1 MEENL
6 AELRNEL
13 DKAIKAPKTRKS
25 EYYNQIKNIRDKIN
39 RLEKKLLHVDDE
51 PILPEDILMTDEY
64 LNTIC
69 FNEDYL
75 KAYVIAMRFLPVKV
89 KIVRVLWYLKNGKAE
104 FRRSLKINKDNY
116 APFSIPLITGENMTC
131 KVNLRSF
138 YEASDIEKVL
148 KKMFMIYEG
157 KEEPIDKIDFDIVD
171 NGMEE
176 EVENENENTMAA
188 NEDEDEDDDY
198 EIPEATKERK
208 KKEERRKKHYNNS
221 MNYFKETKTMR
232 YL

>member
-1 MEENL
+1 MEEDL
-6 AELRNEL
+6 AELRNEV
-13 DKAIKAPKTRKS
+13 IKAKDSPKTRKS
-25 EYYNQIKNIRDKIN
+25 EYYNQIKNIQDKIN
-39 RLEKKLLHVDDE
+39 RLEKKSLHVDDE

-104 FRRSLKINKDNY
+104 FKRSLKINKDNY
-116 APFSIPLITGENMTC
+116 VPFSIPLITGENVTC

-188 NEDEDEDDDY
+188 NEDEDEDEDEDDIDDEDY
-198 EIPEATKERK
+198 ETPEATKERK
-208 KKEERRKKHYNNS
+208 
-221 MNYFKETKTMR
+221 
-232 YL
+232 

>member
-1 MEENL
+1 M
-6 AELRNEL
+6 
-13 DKAIKAPKTRKS
+13 
-25 EYYNQIKNIRDKIN
+25 
-39 RLEKKLLHVDDE
+39 LHVDDK
-51 PILPEDILMTDEY
+51 PILSVDILMTDEY

-69 FNEDYL
+69 FNEDHL

-89 KIVRVLWYLKNGKAE
+89 NIVRVLWYLKNGKAE
-104 FRRSLKINKDNY
+104 FRRSLKINKENY
-116 APFSIPLITGENMTC
+116 APFSIPLITGENVTC

-148 KKMFMIYEG
+148 KKMLMIYEG

-188 NEDEDEDDDY
+188 NEDEDEDKDEDEDDDY

-221 MNYFKETKTMR
+221 VNYFKETKTMR

>member
-1 MEENL
+1 MEEDL

-13 DKAIKAPKTRKS
+13 IKAKDSPKTRKS

-64 LNTIC
+64 LNIIC
-69 FNEDYL
+69 FNEDHL
-75 KAYVIAMRFLPVKV
+75 KAYVRAMRFLPMKV

-116 APFSIPLITGENMTC
+116 VPFSIPLITGENVTC

-157 KEEPIDKIDFDIVD
+157 KEPIDKIDFEIVD

-208 KKEERRKKHYNNS
+208 KKEALQQQRE
-221 MNYFKETKTMR
+221 
-232 YL
+232 